1 MFSKEIY
8 VIGFGMYMSTSFLCA
23 MDLSTNYAIME
34 SGPSH
39 HVNVLLQFASNQNS
53 FDMQMHMVHENEF
66 TEFLFFI
73 IKRLYF
79 FHQVTLS
86 NWNQ

>member
-1 MFSKEIY
+1 
-8 VIGFGMYMSTSFLCA
+8 
-23 MDLSTNYAIME
+23 
-34 SGPSH
+34 
-39 HVNVLLQFASNQNS
+39 
-53 FDMQMHMVHENEF
+53 MVHENEF

-86 NWNQ
+86 NWNQKEKMFFYTLLLRMISCLVQNIDFLINC